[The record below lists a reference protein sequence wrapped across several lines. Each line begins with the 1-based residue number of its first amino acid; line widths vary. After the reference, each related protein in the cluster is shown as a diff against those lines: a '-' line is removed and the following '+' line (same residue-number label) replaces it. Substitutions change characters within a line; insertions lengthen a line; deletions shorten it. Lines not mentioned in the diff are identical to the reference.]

1 MRTASRRS
9 RLAALSAA
17 LGCTAIIGS
26 LTITAAADA
35 QGPAQVSGVAVWH
48 GDGFATLNWLP
59 VPGATEYEIERTPV
73 GADGAPTGPA
83 AIVGVWRPN
92 RTVTPESPTFADA
105 GFQPGDRLQ
114 WRVRARVGTTPGP
127 YSAAVTATTRPPW
140 GDPAVPGEKLRTQWE
155 LTQAAQHTSDV
166 EEYAYTAA
174 LDAASDRVRVV
185 EIGRTRLGRPIN
197 MLIIGHRRPP
207 KTAEA
212 IARSTATVIN
222 CNVHGDEPAPREACL
237 ILARE
242 LAFSHDRRTV
252 DILRDATVLIV
263 PTVNG
268 DGRAANTRGSSTGQ
282 DLNRDY
288 SLIREPET
296 FAFVK
301 MLRDYE
307 PESAFD
313 GHEFANPLAGD
324 LPVLPPRHLN
334 VARSIFDRS
343 RDLIEGWFYPN
354 GSADGWWFCPYGCE
368 GGGAVGLSQ
377 ETILRNTMGLKS
389 IVGSLLEVRTPGGP
403 TRPGETNVA
412 NNRRRRS
419 FSALY
424 AFEQFLDYQHRNET
438 SIARAI
444 RASVRFQR
452 SNQGPIVFRGSY
464 SIPAYPA
471 PHPGESPPPEEP
483 PAQVLDPPPCGYRLN
498 REQYLGPRTDGRPV
512 AERLAAHGIRVRRHG
527 RDRWLV
533 PMRQNQRGLIPPL
546 LDAQAAEEMVAAE
559 RVYC

>member
-1 MRTASRRS
+1 MASVAV
-9 RLAALSAA
+9 LAA
-17 LGCTAIIGS
+17 GIIGL
-26 LTITAAADA
+26 LTITAVAHA
-35 QGPAQVSGVAVWH
+35 QGADQVSGVAVWQ
-48 GDGFATLNWLP
+48 GDGFTTLNWRP

-73 GADGAPTGPA
+73 GKDGAHTGPA

-92 RTVTPESPTFADA
+92 RTVTPESPAFADA
-105 GFQPGDRLQ
+105 GFQPGDRFQ
-114 WRVRARVGTTPGP
+114 WRVRALVGTTPGP

-140 GDPAVPGEKLRTQWE
+140 GDPGVPGENLRTEWE

-197 MLIIGHRRPP
+197 MFIIGHRRPP
-207 KTAEA
+207 RTAEA
-212 IARSTATVIN
+212 TARSTATVIN
-222 CNVHGDEPAPREACL
+222 CNVHGDEPAPREACF

-242 LAFSHDRRTV
+242 LAFSDDRRTV

-296 FAFVK
+296 FAFVE
-301 MLRDYE
+301 MLRDYQ

-343 RDLIEGWFYPN
+343 LDLIEGWFYPN

-403 TRPGETNVA
+403 TRPDETNVA
-412 NNRRRRS
+412 NNRRRRT

-424 AFEQFLDYQHRNET
+424 AFEQFLDYQHRNNT
-438 SIARAI
+438 AIARAI

-483 PAQVLDPPPCGYRLN
+483 PDQVLDPPPCGYRLN
-498 REQYLGPRTDGRPV
+498 REQYLGLRTDGRPV
-512 AERLAAHGIRVRRHG
+512 AERLAAHGIRVRRQG
-527 RDRWLV
+527 RDRWFV
-533 PMRQNQRGLIPPL
+533 PMAQNQRGLIPPL
-546 LDAQAAEEMVAAE
+546 LDAEAAEEMVAAE